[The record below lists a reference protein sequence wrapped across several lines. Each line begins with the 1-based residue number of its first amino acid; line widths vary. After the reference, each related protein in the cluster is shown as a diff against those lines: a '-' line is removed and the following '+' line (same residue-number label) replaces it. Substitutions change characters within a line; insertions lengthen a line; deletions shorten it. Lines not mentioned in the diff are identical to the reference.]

1 MTDDETST
9 KLGEEE
15 ALTVLGD
22 NVDETKLDEDKTTT
36 DHGGETE
43 DGSKGDQEEEG
54 AKDDEDEAVTK
65 LGELTEKSASKDKER
80 LDGYFYLDFAGFH
93 IFSFPLT
100 PIIYSFLTSSNLRPD
115 LK

>member
-80 LDGYFYLDFAGFH
+80 LDGSYLDYAGCH
-93 IFSFPLT
+93 LFSFPIT
-100 PIIYSFLTSSNLRPD
+100 PILSFFKTSSNLRPD

>member
-1 MTDDETST
+1 MTMTDDETST

-22 NVDETKLDEDKTTT
+22 NEADTNLDEDKNVT
-36 DHGGETE
+36 DIGEGV
-43 DGSKGDQEEEG
+43 DGSKADQEEEG

-80 LDGYFYLDFAGFH
+80 LDGSYLDYAGCNF
-93 IFSFPLT
+93 FPLT
-100 PIIYSFLTSSNLRPD
+100 SQKKPTARLF
-115 LK
+115 

>member
-22 NVDETKLDEDKTTT
+22 NEAETNLDEDKNVT
-36 DHGGETE
+36 DIGEGE
-43 DGSKGDQEEEG
+43 DGSSKGEKEEEG

-80 LDGYFYLDFAGFH
+80 LDGFHLDYTRCH
-93 IFSFPLT
+93 LFSFPLT
-100 PIIYSFLTSSNLRPD
+100 PRKYTLLTSSNLRPD

>member
-22 NVDETKLDEDKTTT
+22 NEAETNLDEEKNIT
-36 DHGGETE
+36 DIGEGE
-43 DGSKGDQEEEG
+43 DGSKGDQEEEC

-80 LDGYFYLDFAGFH
+80 LDGFYLDYARCH
-93 IFSFPLT
+93 LFSFPLT
-100 PIIYSFLTSSNLRPD
+100 PKKYTLLTSSNLRPD

>member
-1 MTDDETST
+1 MTMTDDETST

-22 NVDETKLDEDKTTT
+22 NEAETNLDEDKNIT
-36 DHGGETE
+36 DIGEGE
-43 DGSKGDQEEEG
+43 DGSKADQEEEG

-80 LDGYFYLDFAGFH
+80 LDGFYSDYTGCHL
-93 IFSFPLT
+93 FSFPIKQIML
-100 PIIYSFLTSSNLRPD
+100 SFLTSSNFRPD